1 MLRFSNQS
9 IFSRSDQMVGQTF
22 SDSHNV
28 SNVNQFNEVA
38 EVVMDD
44 LRTQASSSESREKF
58 ATGQKNL
65 PSQAVVGASTLFG
78 LAECTPDLT
87 GFDCNQCL
95 QDGVV
100 RLPFGSRGGVKHSL
114 LALCRVKG

>member
-28 SNVNQFNEVA
+28 SDVNQFNEVVEA
-38 EVVMDD
+38 VMND
-44 LRTQASSSESREKF
+44 LRTRASSNESGKKF
-58 ATGQKNL
+58 ATGQKKL
-65 PSQAVVGASTLFG
+65 PSLAMVGASALFG
-78 LAECTPDLT
+78 LAQCTPDLT
-87 GFDCNQCL
+87 DFDCNRCL

-100 RLPFGSRGGVKHSL
+100 RLPFGSRGGVKL
-114 LALCRVKG
+114 